1 MFEDI
6 KQIELPED
14 IFHLIRDMIYKECGV
29 VLNEEAK
36 FFIENRLQQSVRRR
50 NFNNFRDYYYFLK
63 YDRKKGE
70 ELANV
75 VDLLTIHETY
85 FFRESQQLETFSEE
99 ILPEIHKRNSESRS
113 LRIWS
118 AGCSTGEEAYTLSM
132 ILNEKPEFRDWKVEI
147 IGTDISQR
155 VLHSARRGLYQ
166 TSAFRSMDPRYLSK
180 YFRKDPDG
188 YRIIDE
194 IKKSVV
200 FLHMNL
206 FDEGK
211 TMLISTMDVIFCRN
225 VIIYFD
231 LQGKQR
237 VIQSFYH
244 KLADEGFLLLGH
256 SESLLHISAAFAI
269 RHFKHDL
276 LYQKKAM
283 PSGGPFK

>member
-6 KQIELPED
+6 KQIELPDD
-14 IFHLIRDMIYKECGV
+14 IFHLIRDIIYKESGV
-29 VLNEEAK
+29 VLNDEAK
-36 FFIENRLQQSVRRR
+36 FFIENRLQQSVRRK
-50 NFNNFRDYYYFLK
+50 NFSNFRDYYYFLK
-63 YDRKKGE
+63 YDRKKDE

-85 FFRESQQLETFSEE
+85 FFRESQQLETFSGE
-99 ILPEIHKRNSESRS
+99 ILPEIHKRKSESKS

-132 ILNEKPEFRDWKVEI
+132 ILKEKREFRDWKIEI

-166 TSAFRSMDPRYLSK
+166 PSAFRSMDPRYLGK
-180 YFRKDPDG
+180 YFRKEPDG
-188 YRIIDE
+188 YRIVDE
-194 IKKSVV
+194 IKNNVV

-206 FDEGK
+206 FDQGK
-211 TMLISTMDVIFCRN
+211 AMLINPMDIIFCRN

-231 LQGKQR
+231 LEGKQK
-237 VIQSFYH
+237 VIQSFYD
-244 KLADEGFLLLGH
+244 KLMDEGFLLLGH

-276 LYQKKAM
+276 LYQKTG
-283 PSGGPFK
+283 SSVGRR